1 MDKKPYDCLV
11 LNAPTADITNLDTSN
26 HTQNHD
32 TSILQ
37 QKVLSSCENI
47 FRVASSA
54 IENNSDLKK
63 VVIMEH
69 TPRYDTKELDPVGIK
84 PVLANYANNVLNQ
97 FVLDSN
103 LKHKIS
109 MGRHSLEVSDA
120 SHDDIFKNVEDGK
133 YDGVHH
139 YGRLGR
145 KLISRSLMNI
155 LRKNVNTWD
164 KPDQP
169 HSYQPY
175 IYHKEHCP
183 QALYQKRQ
191 KYEATVKVSNRFS
204 VFNSNQGNL

>member
-1 MDKKPYDCLV
+1 M

-109 MGRHSLEVSDA
+109 IGRHSLEASDA